1 MTAFAG
7 YEMPLQ
13 YPQGILAEHAWT
25 RDNAGLFDICHMGQA
40 FVIPEDG
47 CHQTAAAALE
57 TLVPADLIG
66 LPPGWQRYTQLLND
80 QGGVIDDLMV
90 ARLNDVRDG
99 GALMLIV
106 NAARKEIDFGI
117 LQARL
122 PKGVR
127 LEPEPERA
135 LLALQGPKAAGVLS
149 GLCAHISRLSFMQT
163 AGVRIGTT
171 DALVSRAGYTGE
183 DGFEISVPAKDALT
197 LWQSLLQSHDVR
209 PCGLGARDS
218 LRLEA
223 GLCLYGHELDET
235 TSPVEAGLAWSIQR
249 RRRNEG
255 GFPGAQRIRGELA
268 NGPARL
274 RVGIV
279 PEGGAIAREGARI
292 LSREGEEIG
301 TVTSGGFSPT
311 LKKPVAMGYVKAT
324 YAAPD
329 SEILLLVRGQPIGA
343 RIARLPFVPH
353 RYRRGNN

>member
-7 YEMPLQ
+7 YEMPVQ
-13 YPQGILAEHAWT
+13 YPLGILAEHAWT
-25 RDNAGLFDICHMGQA
+25 RDNAGLFDISHMGQA
-40 FVIPEDG
+40 FVIPADG

-57 TLVPADLIG
+57 ALVPADLIG
-66 LPPGWQRYTQLLND
+66 LRPGWQRYTQLLND

-90 ARLNDVRDG
+90 ARFNDVRGD

-106 NAARKEIDFGI
+106 NAARKEIDFSV

-122 PKGVR
+122 PEGVR
-127 LEPEPERA
+127 IEPEPERA
-135 LLALQGPKAAGVLS
+135 LLALQGPKAAGALS
-149 GLCAHISRLSFMQT
+149 ELCPHASHLAFMQT
-163 AGVRIGTT
+163 AGVHIGTT
-171 DALVSRAGYTGE
+171 EALISRSGYSGE
-183 DGFEISVPAKDALT
+183 DGFEISVPARDALT

-235 TSPVEAGLAWSIQR
+235 TSPVEAGLAWSIQH

-255 GFPGAQRIRGELA
+255 GFPGAHRIQGELA

-279 PEGGAIAREGARI
+279 PEGRAIAREGAGI
-292 LSREGEEIG
+292 LSREGEKIG

-311 LKKPVAMGYVKAT
+311 LKKPVAMGYVKASH
-324 YAAPD
+324 AAPD
-329 SEILLLVRGQPIGA
+329 TEISLLVRGQPIGA
-343 RIARLPFVPH
+343 RVARLPFVPH
-353 RYRRGNN
+353 KYRRGNI